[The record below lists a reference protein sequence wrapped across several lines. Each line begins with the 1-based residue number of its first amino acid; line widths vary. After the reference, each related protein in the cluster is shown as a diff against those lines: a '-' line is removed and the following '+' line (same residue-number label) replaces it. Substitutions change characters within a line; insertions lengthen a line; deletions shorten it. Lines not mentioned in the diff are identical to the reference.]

1 MSHETEDTHERGAAG
16 PERETPAGS
25 EGDATGSERDAAG
38 SVRGATK
45 RGVAG
50 SECGVAGSECGV
62 AGSERDAAAAKRA
75 LLGRV
80 DGPADLRGLSEE
92 ELQTLAQ
99 EVREHIIETVGEIGG
114 HFGANLG
121 TCELAVALH
130 SLLGSPRDKIL
141 WDVGHQAYPHKI
153 LTGRRDA
160 LHTIRQYGGL
170 APFCSREES
179 AHDIIGAGHASTS
192 VGYAV
197 GIKEGMRHMRG
208 AASWPAAGAAGVGE
222 TPADVVGEAGEGKVV
237 AVIGDGAMTGGV
249 AFEAIGQAGGLGTP
263 IVVVLN
269 DNGMSIAPNVG
280 ALSRYFNR
288 VRLNPK
294 LWHVREGVEGGL
306 ARLPGGIGSAF
317 ERLGP
322 QLKESIKAFWAPGL
336 WWEELDWAYMGVID
350 GHDVRALRKALRE
363 ALAAER
369 PVVVH
374 IATVKGKG
382 FAPAE
387 DGGLEGMEKWHA
399 AKPKSIVD
407 GIPTRPSPA
416 RQPAATAASASGAA
430 VAAPAPA
437 PQYTQVFGEA
447 LVKECERDSRV
458 VGITAA
464 MNSGTGLNILQK
476 ALPERYFDVGIA
488 EQQAILF
495 AAGLSLEGCKP
506 VAAIYSTFLQRAY
519 DQIVHDVCLQRLN
532 VVFAMDRAGLVGDDG
547 PTHHGAFDVAYMRC
561 LPNVVLMAPRDE
573 AMLVHMLR
581 TALVFDGPIA
591 LRYPRGEGAGVAL
604 PGEPHAIAIGT
615 GEILRE
621 AGVGHPAARGRRV
634 ALIGYGSGVGKALEA
649 ADLLAEHELAVTVAD
664 ARFAKPIDAGLMAQ
678 LAAEHDLLVTV
689 EEGVLAGGFGSAV
702 WETLS
707 DAGVSAPRIMR
718 VGLPDRYVTHGKPAL
733 LHEEIGFTG
742 ERIAERVA
750 AAILDRDSAT
760 VGA

>member
-1 MSHETEDTHERGAAG
+1 MSPKFKPKAKAGERQA
-16 PERETPAGS
+16 PR
-25 EGDATGSERDAAG
+25 
-38 SVRGATK
+38 
-45 RGVAG
+45 
-50 SECGVAGSECGV
+50 
-62 AGSERDAAAAKRA
+62 
-75 LLGRV
+75 LLDRV
-80 DGPADLRGLSEE
+80 DGPEDLRELSEQ
-92 ELQTLAQ
+92 ELATLAQ
-99 EVREHIIETVGEIGG
+99 EVRKHIIDTVGEIGG

-130 SLLGSPRDKIL
+130 SLLESPKDKIL

-153 LTGRRDA
+153 LTGRRDR
-160 LHTIRQYGGL
+160 LETIRQYGGL
-170 APFCSREES
+170 APFCSIEES
-179 AHDIIGAGHASTS
+179 PHDIMGAGHASTS
-192 VGYAV
+192 IGYGV
-197 GIKEGMRHMRG
+197 GIKEGMRHLG
-208 AASWPAAGAAGVGE
+208 
-222 TPADVVGEAGEGKVV
+222 GEAEGKVV

-263 IVVVLN
+263 LVVVLN

-294 LWHVREGVEGGL
+294 LWHARAGVEGGL
-306 ARLPGGIGSAF
+306 TRLPGGIGSAF

-336 WWEELDWAYMGVID
+336 WWEELDWAYMGVVD
-350 GHDVRALRKALRE
+350 GHDVHALREALSE

-387 DGGLEGMEKWHA
+387 DGGLEGMEEWHA
-399 AKPKSIVD
+399 AKPKSIVN
-407 GIPTRPSPA
+407 GIPA
-416 RQPAATAASASGAA
+416 RPAARPDRLT
-430 VAAPAPA
+430 AAPAKIPA
-437 PQYTQVFGEA
+437 PQYTQVFGNA
-447 LVKECERDSRV
+447 LVSECERDARV

-464 MNSGTGLNILQK
+464 MNSGTGLSILQK
-476 ALPERYFDVGIA
+476 AMPERYFDVGIA

-495 AAGLSLEGCKP
+495 AAGLALEGVKP

-519 DQIVHDVCLQRLN
+519 DQIVHDVCLQKLN
-532 VVFAMDRAGLVGDDG
+532 VVFALDRAGLVGDDG
-547 PTHHGAFDVAYMRC
+547 PTHHGAFDIAYLRC
-561 LPNVVLMAPRDE
+561 LPNIVLMAPRDE
-573 AMLVHMLR
+573 ATLVHMLH
-581 TALVFDGPIA
+581 TALTYDDGPIA
-591 LRYPRGEGAGVAL
+591 LRYPRGEGMGVAL
-604 PGEPHAIAIGT
+604 PEEPIAIPIGR

-621 AGVGHPAARGRRV
+621 GGAGETAGRRV
-634 ALIGYGSGVGKALEA
+634 ALIGYGSGVGKALQA
-649 ADLLAEHELAVTVAD
+649 AEELAGLEISVTVAD

-702 WETLS
+702 WESLS
-707 DAGVSAPRIMR
+707 ETGATPRILR

-733 LHEEIGFTG
+733 LHEEIGFTA

-750 AAILDRDSAT
+750 AAISDRPSAI
-760 VGA
+760 VEA